1 MKILVFGSD
10 GQVGSALKNRVA
22 DRFDTIFVTRR
33 DADLTQSG
41 AVASCVEAYRP
52 THIINA
58 AAFTAVDDAEE
69 NSKQAF
75 LVNENAVYE
84 MADAAKTVDASII
97 HYSTD
102 YVFNGSL
109 ARPYIESD
117 TTDPLGI
124 YGQSKLA
131 GERALRKS
139 GCRHVVFRTSW
150 VISSV
155 GTNFVKTI
163 LRLAKTKD
171 TLNVVSDQVGAVTS
185 ADLIAR
191 TTVRYLTQQS
201 QIKGGDCF
209 HLTASGSGSWFDV
222 ATYCVK
228 KAVDS
233 GHALK
238 LNPEN
243 ITPISSTNY
252 PTKAQ
257 RPGNSRLDTS
267 KLQSVLNETFPTWQE
282 CVDDTVERLIR
293 EGFFSE

>member
-22 DRFDTIFVTRR
+22 DRFDTIFVTRC

-171 TLNVVSDQVGAVTS
+171 TLKVVSDQVGAVTS

-243 ITPISSTNY
+243 ITPISSANY

>member
-1 MKILVFGSD
+1 
-10 GQVGSALKNRVA
+10 
-22 DRFDTIFVTRR
+22 
-33 DADLTQSG
+33 
-41 AVASCVEAYRP
+41 
-52 THIINA
+52 
-58 AAFTAVDDAEE
+58 
-69 NSKQAF
+69 
-75 LVNENAVYE
+75 
-84 MADAAKTVDASII
+84 
-97 HYSTD
+97 
-102 YVFNGSL
+102 
-109 ARPYIESD
+109 
-117 TTDPLGI
+117 
-124 YGQSKLA
+124 
-131 GERALRKS
+131 
-139 GCRHVVFRTSW
+139 
-150 VISSV
+150 
-155 GTNFVKTI
+155 
-163 LRLAKTKD
+163 
-171 TLNVVSDQVGAVTS
+171 VVSDQVGAVTS

-243 ITPISSTNY
+243 ITPISSANY